1 MYYICCYFVKIKK
14 MKFVFS
20 IVFFWLGYFSFS
32 QDQVA
37 FYFDNNKFEL
47 NKTEAAKFQKW
58 ISENTTS
65 KILSI
70 TGSTDEVGTSGFN
83 DTLSQKRVSHV
94 FNQIKGK
101 VNIRPDFKSISLGEK
116 GATSKNKAENRK
128 AIIHFLLEKDLAK
141 ENEILGIKEIEPEVI
156 IPEDATLAE
165 KVKLSKVGMKIT
177 LKNIN
182 FYQNTFATMPES
194 QGTLY
199 DLLFIM
205 QNNPDL
211 KIEIQGH
218 ICCID
223 KDYRNLS
230 LDRAKQI
237 KRFLVY
243 NGIQDYRVKTKG
255 FGVTQPIHPIP
266 EATPEQAAENRRVEI
281 EILSKTR

>member
-1 MYYICCYFVKIKK
+1 
-14 MKFVFS
+14 MKFLYSVILF
-20 IVFFWLGYFSFS
+20 VLFQLTFA
-32 QDQVA
+32 QEQVV

-47 NKTEAAKFQKW
+47 NKVEAAKLQKW
-58 ISENTTS
+58 ISENKTS

-70 TGSTDEVGTSGFN
+70 TGSTDEVGSTGFN

-101 VNIRPDFKSISLGEK
+101 INIRPDFKSISLGEK
-116 GATSKNKAENRK
+116 GATSTSKAENRK
-128 AIIHFLLEKDLAK
+128 AIIHYLLEKDLDK
-141 ENEILGIKEIEPEVI
+141 EDEVLGIKEVEPEVI
-156 IPEDATLAE
+156 IPDDAPLAE
-165 KVKLSKVGMKIT
+165 KVKLAKVGTKIT

-199 DLLFIM
+199 DLLFVM
-205 QNNPDL
+205 QNNPEL
-211 KIEIQGH
+211 IIEIQGH

-230 LDRAKQI
+230 TDRAKQI

-243 NGIQDYRVKTKG
+243 NGIQEYRVKTKG
-255 FGVTQPIHPIP
+255 FGVSQPIHPIP
-266 EATPEQAAENRRVEI
+266 EATPEQAAANRRVEI
-281 EILSKTR
+281 EILSKKR

>member
-1 MYYICCYFVKIKK
+1 MKYFYS
-14 MKFVFS
+14 F
-20 IVFFWLGYFSFS
+20 IVVVLFQITFA
-32 QDQVA
+32 QEQA
-37 FYFDNNKFEL
+37 IFYFDNNKFEL
-47 NKTEAAKFQKW
+47 NNAETAKLQKW

-70 TGSTDEVGTSGFN
+70 TGSTDEVGSSGYN
-83 DTLSQKRVSHV
+83 DTLSLKRVSYI
-94 FNQIKGK
+94 FNQIQGK
-101 VNIRPDFKSISLGEK
+101 VNIRADFKSISLGEK
-116 GATSKNKAENRK
+116 GANSSNKAENRK
-128 AIIHFLLEKDLAK
+128 AIIHYLLEKDLDK
-141 ENEILGIKEIEPEVI
+141 ENEVLGIKEEEPEVI

-165 KVKLSKVGMKIT
+165 KVKLSKVGMKIV

-205 QNNPDL
+205 QNNPEL

-230 LDRAKQI
+230 TDRAKQI

-255 FGVTQPIHPIP
+255 FGVSQPIHPIP

>member
-1 MYYICCYFVKIKK
+1 
-14 MKFVFS
+14 MKFLYSVILF
-20 IVFFWLGYFSFS
+20 VLFQLTFA
-32 QDQVA
+32 QEQVV

-47 NKTEAAKFQKW
+47 NKVEAAKLQKW

-70 TGSTDEVGTSGFN
+70 TGSTDEVGSTGFN

-101 VNIRPDFKSISLGEK
+101 INIRPDFKSISLGEK
-116 GATSKNKAENRK
+116 GATSTSKAENRK
-128 AIIHFLLEKDLAK
+128 AIIHYLLEKDLDK
-141 ENEILGIKEIEPEVI
+141 EDEVLGIKEVEPEVI
-156 IPEDATLAE
+156 IPDDAPLAE
-165 KVKLSKVGMKIT
+165 KVKLAKVGTKIT

-199 DLLFIM
+199 DLLFVM
-205 QNNPDL
+205 QNNPEL
-211 KIEIQGH
+211 IIEIQGH

-230 LDRAKQI
+230 TDRAKQI

-243 NGIQDYRVKTKG
+243 NGIQEYRVKTKG
-255 FGVTQPIHPIP
+255 FGVSQPIHPIP
-266 EATPEQAAENRRVEI
+266 EATPEQAAANRRVEI
-281 EILSKTR
+281 EILSKKR

>member
-1 MYYICCYFVKIKK
+1 
-14 MKFVFS
+14 MKFLYSVILF
-20 IVFFWLGYFSFS
+20 VLFQLTFA
-32 QDQVA
+32 QEQAV

-47 NKTEAAKFQKW
+47 NKVEVAKLQKW

-70 TGSTDEVGTSGFN
+70 TGSTDEVGSTGFN
-83 DTLSQKRVSHV
+83 DTLSQKRVSYV

-116 GATSKNKAENRK
+116 GATSTNKAENRK
-128 AIIHFLLEKDLAK
+128 AIIHYLLEKDLDK
-141 ENEILGIKEIEPEVI
+141 EDEVLGIKEAEPEVV
-156 IPEDATLAE
+156 IPDDAPLAE
-165 KVKLSKVGMKIT
+165 KVKLAKVGTKIK

-199 DLLFIM
+199 DLLFVM
-205 QNNPDL
+205 QNNPQL
-211 KIEIQGH
+211 IIEIQGH

-230 LDRAKQI
+230 TDRAKQI

-255 FGVTQPIHPIP
+255 FGVSQPIHPIP